1 MDKNTSRQKVM
12 GNVRKALMANP
23 REKKSD
29 DIDFSNNVYK
39 PFSDTKDVVFAE
51 EFSKAGGEFFYCE
64 SVVDFQK
71 NLKALFDDRGWEHI
85 FCIDKNL
92 QKLLKEA
99 KVPFKHGDTLIPKS
113 DVGITRCEYLIARF
127 GSVMVS
133 SKGGSGRRLNAFP
146 DTHIVMAYSTQVVGD
161 IKEAME
167 HMKQKYSTGLP
178 SVISTIT
185 GPSRT
190 ADIEKTLVMGAHGPR
205 ELIVF
210 FIDL

>member
-1 MDKNTSRQKVM
+1 MDKNSSRQKVM

-23 REKKSD
+23 REKKSA
-29 DIDFSNNVYK
+29 DIDFSKNVYQQ
-39 PFSDTKDVVFAE
+39 FADTKDVVFAE
-51 EFSKAGGEFFYCE
+51 EFRRAGGEFVYCE
-64 SVVDFQK
+64 SVIDFQK
-71 NLKALFDDRGWEHI
+71 NLKALFDERDWEYI

-99 KVPFKHGDTLIPKS
+99 KVPFKHSDNLIPKS
-113 DVGITRCEYLIARF
+113 QVGITRCEYLIARF

-146 DTHIVMAYSTQVVGD
+146 DTHIVMAYSSQVVGD
-161 IKEAME
+161 IKDAME